1 MKAQLARMALLM
13 IAFVIGVSSQLS
25 AIGPTTRITIEGGN
39 LPSPIVITDF
49 AITNQFMVW
58 AGAGTYSRSPQ
69 TGLQVGSQGFM
80 IDWQA
85 GPILE
90 RPSGLLRYKVS
101 FYSLSRERGNETR
114 AAGIEHLSYTVFY
127 EYDPTTDRGFVYLPG
142 KNDPEWTNNVS
153 SIRRGVEGNWLRPSA
168 AWEQAVKPI
177 LARETH

>member
-1 MKAQLARMALLM
+1 MKSKVARTALLLT
-13 IAFVIGVSSQLS
+13 ALVIGLSSPLS

-39 LPSPIVITDF
+39 LLSPIVITDS

-58 AGAGTYSRSPQ
+58 SGAGTYSRSPQ
-69 TGLQVGSQGFM
+69 TGLQVGSEGFI

-85 GPILE
+85 GPITE
-90 RPSGLLRYKVS
+90 RPSGLLHYKVS
-101 FYSLSRERGNETR
+101 FYSLSRERGNATR

-142 KNDPEWTNNVS
+142 KNDPEWTNNVF

-168 AWEQAVKPI
+168 AWEKVVNPL
-177 LARETH
+177 LAQR